1 MNPRL
6 SAAPSRRT
14 PGSPLVLPS
23 ALLLLAAAI
32 APASAVAQASAAAAS
47 PPPVPTYEV
56 RRATSPIVI
65 DGIVDEDAWKAASP
79 PVSLQFLW
87 EEQTGPKQ
95 ETLVRLLWDDE
106 YLYVAYE
113 AEDKDLTATFLNR
126 DDPVYRDDALEIFV
140 NPRPSQVG
148 LYYGLEIN
156 ARGVMYDYLLHDSV
170 SFFKRF
176 DMTDLKIGTH
186 LRGTLNERDD
196 VDEGWGLEVAIPW
209 ANFEVL
215 SRRPQVGAVW
225 TANLNRWDGA
235 GQERRMSIWS
245 DPLVTRA
252 HPHYPSRFGE
262 LHFVE

>member
-1 MNPRL
+1 MNPRRIAA
-6 SAAPSRRT
+6 SARRT
-14 PGSPLVLPS
+14 PSSPLVPG
-23 ALLLLAAAI
+23 LLLILAAGIGAT
-32 APASAVAQASAAAAS
+32 PAAGQASAAS
-47 PPPVPTYEV
+47 PPPVPSYEV

-65 DGIVDEDAWKAASP
+65 DGIVDEDAWKAASS

-87 EEQTGPKQ
+87 DEQTGAKQ
-95 ETLVRLLWDDE
+95 ETLVRLLWDDQ
-106 YLYVAYE
+106 YLYVSYE
-113 AEDKDLTATFLNR
+113 AEDTDLTATFLNR

-170 SFFKRF
+170 TFFKRF
-176 DMTDLKIGTH
+176 DMTDLLIGVD
-186 LRGTLNERDD
+186 LRGTLNEREDT
-196 VDEGWGLEVAIPW
+196 DEGWGLEVAIPW
-209 ANFEVL
+209 ANFEEL

-225 TANLNRWDGA
+225 SANLNRWDGA

-262 LHFVE
+262 LRFVE